1 MFSTKRNATV
11 SLGWW
16 AGIACLGGLGF
27 GAYGLSK
34 TDCSVQGKAE
44 RKFTM
49 DVDFDAFRQIL
60 VRTNATA
67 AILEHGGMKLLDEK
81 TEAVDID
88 LSNDSRPLRNA
99 LRGKSKAN
107 LSATKHLT
115 VRLNDP
121 QLKATEL
128 QLSQDC
134 QIQPDHIHVHTASD
148 RPAGELKSYN
158 TTLDAVKS
166 NNGTVVSLALDMTV
180 NVYISR
186 VFVSHAEARVKE
198 AAEKAMQEQEAAIRK
213 LVSEFDDH
221 AVILPKMKR

>member
-27 GAYGLSK
+27 GTYGLSK

-44 RKFTM
+44 REFTM

-81 TEAVDID
+81 TEEVDID

-107 LSATKHLT
+107 LSATKRLT
-115 VRLNDP
+115 VQLNDP

-134 QIQPDHIHVHTASD
+134 QIQPDHIHVHTTSD
-148 RPAGELKSYN
+148 RPAGELKFYN

-166 NNGTVVSLALDMTV
+166 NNGTAVSLSLDMTV
-180 NVYISR
+180 NVCISR
-186 VFVSHAEARVKE
+186 IFVSQAEARVKD
-198 AAEKAMQEQEAAIRK
+198 AAEKTMQEQEAAIRN
-213 LVSEFDDH
+213 LVSEFDH
-221 AVILPKMKR
+221 HVVILPKTKR